1 MASIRKRGKTWRAE
15 VRLRGCSESASFATK
30 GEAQAWA
37 TEKESAIISVARGQ
51 LPKKTFGEALTRYSD
66 EVSPTKKG
74 ARWEQIRIN
83 LLKRYKL
90 AKVMMAD
97 LKAPDIAAWRDERLK
112 EVSAPSV
119 RRELNLIGS
128 VLEMCRREW
137 HWLHENPLR
146 DVRRPANRAPRRRG
160 VSQEEIDRI
169 VLALGYEDGHPISAM
184 THEVAVAF
192 LLSVETAMR
201 QGEILGL
208 TPPDINLAGQFVM
221 LPETKNGDRRDVPLS
236 TRAVVLLRK
245 VLDDVGGFSV
255 KSGSADVLF
264 RRARSAAGCPEVH
277 FHDARSEALT
287 RLSKKLDVLQLAK
300 MVGHRDP
307 RSLMFYY
314 NESASDTARLLG

>member
-15 VRLRGCSESASFATK
+15 VRLRGTSESASFATK
-30 GEAQAWA
+30 GEAVAWA
-37 TEKESAIISVARGQ
+37 VEKEGEIIAVGRGQ
-51 LPKKTFGEALTRYSD
+51 LPKKTFAQALTKYAE

-74 ARWEQIRIN
+74 ARWEQIRLK
-83 LLKRYKL
+83 LLGRYKIAKILL
-90 AKVMMAD
+90 AE

-128 VLEMCRREW
+128 VLEICRREW

-146 DVRRPANRAPRRRG
+146 DVRRPQNRAPRRRG
-160 VSQEEIDRI
+160 MSQDEIDRI
-169 VLALGYEDGHPISAM
+169 VLALGFEEGRPITQL
-184 THEVAVAF
+184 THEVAVAL

-208 TPPDINLAGQFVM
+208 TPDAVNLDGRFVT

-236 TRAVVLLRK
+236 TRAVALLRK
-245 VLDDVGGFSV
+245 LLTEVGGFTV
-255 KSGSADVLF
+255 KSGSADVFF
-264 RRARSAAGCPEVH
+264 RRARDAAGCAGVH

-314 NESASDTARLLG
+314 NESASDTAKLLD